1 VAIKRHEFHPK
12 SRVAIATTVFEADD
26 HCSSASVS
34 PSSLALVR
42 GTTAR
47 SAVRADQRPSV
58 VASPRAATSFHDG
71 VFASQALGTSP
82 ARCRWSPLVTMV
94 TAGTPD
100 YVRLAEAT

>member
-1 VAIKRHEFHPK
+1 M
-12 SRVAIATTVFEADD
+12 
-26 HCSSASVS
+26 
-34 PSSLALVR
+34 
-42 GTTAR
+42 
-47 SAVRADQRPSV
+47 

>member
-1 VAIKRHEFHPK
+1 VAINRHEFLPQSPVASATRRLE
-12 SRVAIATTVFEADD
+12 SRLFALV
-26 HCSSASVS
+26 SAS